1 MHMSMQIP
9 FRLPGVHWTVSELTD
24 YVRDLFEN
32 DLQMHDV
39 AVIGELS
46 NVSRPQSGHVYFSLK
61 DKESTI
67 QCVMWR
73 SVAARLV
80 YFPHD
85 GDRVIVYGHVTIY
98 PSGGRYQL
106 YASMVESVG
115 VGDLL
120 VQTEILKDKLASE
133 GLFESDNKKTLP
145 SLPATIAI
153 VTSSSGAAYH
163 DMLHVINR
171 RWPIA
176 KVQLIPTSVQGT
188 EAPVEIVD
196 ALNAA
201 DNVNADIILLGRGG
215 GDAED
220 LAAFNSEDVVRSIS
234 ATKTPIVTG
243 IGHETDYTLADL
255 AADLRAPTPSAA
267 AEIATP
273 DHHLLRQKIHSDL
286 EKISEAVVYKIQISS
301 LRLDEINSML
311 QALSPVNA
319 IQTARQKLNHLYS
332 TCVSDIRNSIYRK
345 RLTLEKFD
353 HLLDSLGPNATLN
366 RGYAIVTRA
375 GTTQTI
381 SDSSVVSKGQL
392 LDVLVEKGKFEVE
405 VGRVISEE

>member
-1 MHMSMQIP
+1 
-9 FRLPGVHWTVSELTD
+9 
-24 YVRDLFEN
+24 
-32 DLQMHDV
+32 
-39 AVIGELS
+39 
-46 NVSRPQSGHVYFSLK
+46 
-61 DKESTI
+61 
-67 QCVMWR
+67 
-73 SVAARLV
+73 
-80 YFPHD
+80 
-85 GDRVIVYGHVTIY
+85 
-98 PSGGRYQL
+98 
-106 YASMVESVG
+106 
-115 VGDLL
+115 
-120 VQTEILKDKLASE
+120 
-133 GLFESDNKKTLP
+133 
-145 SLPATIAI
+145 
-153 VTSSSGAAYH
+153 
-163 DMLHVINR
+163 MLNVINR